1 MNLLLVEDNQPL
13 AHWLHKLLTEQGF
26 AVELADNGAAADQLL
41 AQRRYQ
47 LVLLDLSL
55 PGLSGRAVLRRLR
68 ARGDDTPVLVLT
80 ASDDLDQKVDCL
92 DLGADDYVTKPVEM
106 RELAAR
112 IRVLIRRRLP
122 GKANTLAC
130 GRLGYSLQT
139 HQFTLDD
146 APFALPPRERALLET
161 LMLQQ
166 GSAVSKQVLLD
177 GLGESARVIGA
188 VNCVVAREGRL
199 VGENTDGRG
208 FLESLRATIDPRG
221 REIVLFGAGGAARA
235 VGRACAQNSIAV
247 LVPCHRVV
255 RGDGGLAGYRWG
267 VERKRELLARERG
280 R

>member
-177 GLGESARVIGA
+177 GLGDPLDEPSADAIELYVS
-188 VNCVVAREGRL
+188 RL
-199 VGENTDGRG
+199 RRK
-208 FLESLRATIDPRG
+208 L
-221 REIVLFGAGGAARA
+221 AGSGAAITTLRGVGYLLREAPDELSDAPRA
-235 VGRACAQNSIAV
+235 A
-247 LVPCHRVV
+247 P
-255 RGDGGLAGYRWG
+255 
-267 VERKRELLARERG
+267 
-280 R
+280 